1 VTTKTNEQDFDKG
14 NKEGGLKQRKTKS
27 LKRPTSK
34 LMKKKRIQEAPKM
47 NGLKPPTSQIKNNKN
62 KMSLFFLTMDI

>member
-14 NKEGGLKQRKTKS
+14 NKEGGLKQGKTKS

-34 LMKKKRIQEAPKM
+34 LMKKKEDTRGA
-47 NGLKPPTSQIKNNKN
+47 
-62 KMSLFFLTMDI
+62 